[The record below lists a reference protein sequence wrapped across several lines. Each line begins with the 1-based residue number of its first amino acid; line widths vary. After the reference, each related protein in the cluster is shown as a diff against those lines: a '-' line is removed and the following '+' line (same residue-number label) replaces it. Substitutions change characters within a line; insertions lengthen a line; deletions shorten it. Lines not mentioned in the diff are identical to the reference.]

1 MQAFNKMQQQST
13 QIAQLQAQAQKLQ
26 VTSENQ
32 ERLLASYK
40 QSLTTYLNTH
50 KRADWEFGVGGGYA
64 DGEEYSVELQRD
76 YSSKNALSIEYLG
89 GNVKGFLAKIKIL
102 F

>member
-1 MQAFNKMQQQST
+1 MQA
-13 QIAQLQAQAQKLQ
+13 
-26 VTSENQ
+26 TSENQ
-32 ERLLASYK
+32 EKSLASYK

-50 KRADWEFGVGGGYA
+50 KHPDWELGVGGLDVTVG
-64 DGEEYSVELQRD
+64 GMEYYLEVQRN
-76 YSSKNALSIEYLG
+76 YSSKNAIAVEYLG